1 MNRNLFWI
9 VFVFLM
15 LELVSIIK
23 VGAAIGA
30 FNAILWLIADVVLGI
45 WLVKNS
51 FRSLIGNLALNP
63 LSFSKSKNSLFVI
76 AGLFFAFPGFITDI
90 IALTLALYA
99 LLFKRDI
106 KSNHTNMD
114 DIFSENKD
122 HYTKG
127 RTIDGTAVHEDK
139 NDR

>member
-1 MNRNLFWI
+1 MNRNLLWI
-9 VFVFLM
+9 VSVFLL

-30 FNAILWLIADVVLGI
+30 LNAILWLIADVFLGI

-51 FRSLIGNLALNP
+51 FRALIGNLAINP
-63 LSFSKSKNSLFVI
+63 LSFSKSKNSLFVF
-76 AGLFFAFPGFITDI
+76 AGLLFAFPGFITDI

-106 KSNHTNMD
+106 KANHTNMD
-114 DIFSENKD
+114 DIFSESKD
-122 HYTKG
+122 HYTRG

>member
-9 VFVFLM
+9 VSVFLL

-30 FNAILWLIADVVLGI
+30 LNTIFLLIVDVVLGI

-51 FRSLIGNLALNP
+51 FKSIIINLVVSP
-63 LSFSKSKNSLFVI
+63 LFFSKGKNSLLVFS
-76 AGLFFAFPGFITDI
+76 GLLFAFPGFITDVT
-90 IALTLALYA
+90 ALCIVLYA
-99 LLFKRDI
+99 LLFKRGDCE
-106 KSNHTNMD
+106 KQSDMNDN
-114 DIFSENKD
+114 FSDGIET
-122 HYTKG
+122 YTKG

-139 NDR
+139 NER

>member
-9 VFVFLM
+9 VFVILM
-15 LELVSIIK
+15 LELFSIIK

-30 FNAILWLIADVVLGI
+30 LNAIFLLIADVVLGI

-63 LSFSKSKNSLFVI
+63 LSFSKSKNSLLVF
-76 AGLFFAFPGFITDI
+76 AGLLFAFPGFITDI

-99 LLFKRDI
+99 LLFKRDMNA
-106 KSNHTNMD
+106 NHANMD
-114 DIFSENKD
+114 DIFSESQD
-122 HYTKG
+122 HYSKG